1 MREFIVTSIK
11 PGETLSKIAAH
22 YGVRV
27 EDLQR
32 WNDIE
37 NPDVILVGQ
46 EIIVYLDTPDIA
58 AAQPSLSA
66 TSLSPEQ
73 EPVPN
78 AVSPES
84 QDSSGAAVFI
94 VLAMGL
100 VLLILLRWIR
110 LNGPSVS
117 HTSPASSSQPSIS
130 SRSRIGASRTPSL
143 YDNRL
148 VRPVVDSINDGE
160 RHVSAVL
167 RRRYRDWL
175 LLDDIMLP
183 SGQGTTQIDHI
194 LIAPTVV
201 FLIETKDMN
210 GWIFGGPGERQWT
223 QTYRSRHR
231 DRKAGVPSQKYRFYN
246 PLWQNE
252 GHAKALVKL
261 GIVDRWRLRPVV
273 VFVGDSE
280 MKTRDKFL
288 PFDAHEEIAARKH
301 TWRMRGVVCMNLE
314 ELHRYID
321 FSVKASACPDWTN
334 QDREEIHENI
344 RLQDIPVTAESLE
357 RHVAFVQSV
366 KEIERLQFKRRRSHS
381 YKKGS

>member
-1 MREFIVTSIK
+1 MNEFFVMSIK
-11 PGETLSKIAAH
+11 PGETLSKIATH

-32 WNDIE
+32 WNNITD
-37 NPDVILVGQ
+37 PDVILVGQ
-46 EIIVYLDTPDIA
+46 EIVIYSDTPDTA
-58 AAQPSLSA
+58 TAQPSPSVTPLGS
-66 TSLSPEQ
+66 EQ

-78 AVSPES
+78 TVGSVDP
-84 QDSSGAAVFI
+84 SGAAVFGA
-94 VLAMGL
+94 LALIFM
-100 VLLILLRWIR
+100 LLILFRWLRR
-110 LNGPSVS
+110 PAPSVS
-117 HTSPASSSQPSIS
+117 HPFSGDPPRPFTD
-130 SRSRIGASRTPSL
+130 SR
-143 YDNRL
+143 
-148 VRPVVDSINDGE
+148 VQVNDGE

-167 RRRYRDWL
+167 RRCYHDWL
-175 LLDDIMLP
+175 LMDNIMLP
-183 SGQGTTQIDHI
+183 SGHGTTQIDHI
-194 LIAPTVV
+194 LIAPSVV

-210 GWIFGGPGERQWT
+210 GWIFGSPGERHWT
-223 QTYRSRHR
+223 QTYAPRYRGWNVNVSSR
-231 DRKAGVPSQKYRFYN
+231 KYRFYN

-252 GHAKALVKL
+252 GHAKAMLKL